1 MTRGDHM
8 KQARVSAGLTQRA
21 LSKIS
26 GIHQQTI
33 NALENGYVQGT
44 ISTIETLAD
53 AIGISVD
60 EYIGHVVTKS
70 DNPKKKKD
78 IPEDLKRY
86 FGMK

>member
-21 LSKIS
+21 LSKLS

-33 NALENGYVQGT
+33 NSLENGYVQGN
-44 ISTIETLAD
+44 ISTIEMLAD

-60 EYIGHVVTKS
+60 EYIGHVVTA
-70 DNPKKKKD
+70 PKNKK
-78 IPEDLKRY
+78 PLPYDLKRY